1 MAPLPGIA
9 QGIVVFGLP
18 HSSRQKD
25 TPARSAAGRTKAV
38 TLPFWDDFSDTKT
51 SFADPGRWEYGRSV
65 RVNDGMAIRPPSL
78 RTATF
83 DGIDSV
89 GRPYNPNDALAK
101 GYADKLVSV
110 EIDLTAV
117 PEENRDSVFLSY
129 QYQVKGNGEIPDAGD
144 RLLVLFLDDANEW
157 VPVDTIENDQSLDP
171 TLFYTSFVKI
181 SDAKYFHEGFRF
193 RIQNFA
199 RLSGPYDAW
208 HVDYIYLNK
217 RRWAG
222 DTSFPD
228 RTISEPLTGLFG
240 DYRIVPA
247 DHFEADPSILTQ
259 PTAIAT
265 SMKSLAQ
272 PINYSTFATISYVNG
287 EDTTKFDE
295 IILDN
300 DATTIVEPVAGE
312 FSQLP
317 AGTLPDILALVADS
331 DTVLIDYKYGLN
343 TRDNDP
349 DFFTDPDD
357 INKGDYPP
365 QIYSPIDFRV
375 NDTTTARFMFANKYA
390 YDDGVAEYGAGL
402 NQPGAQLAYQYHLVG
417 VKQENITSIEMYFPR
432 FGDESSQV
440 FELRIWKDLN
450 ANSKPVYTETT
461 TLQRSQDNIMWV
473 KRLTEP
479 VPVDSIFYIGWKQT
493 AAAEIAVG
501 LDKNTNTGDRMWYNI
516 DGDWVQNTLIAGSL
530 MIRPVFGEGAE
541 VSGLEDELELS
552 IYPNPTSGAFYFPG
566 KAEMISVYDMTG
578 RSIGFTTE
586 ASTHETK
593 LEMPDAARGIYIIK
607 AHIDGRVRTAKV
619 LVR

>member
-1 MAPLPGIA
+1 
-9 QGIVVFGLP
+9 
-18 HSSRQKD
+18 
-25 TPARSAAGRTKAV
+25 
-38 TLPFWDDFSDTKT
+38 
-51 SFADPGRWEYGRSV
+51 
-65 RVNDGMAIRPPSL
+65 MAIRPPSL

-129 QYQVKGNGEIPDAGD
+129 QYQLKGNGEIPDAGD
-144 RLLVLFLDDANEW
+144 RLLVLFLDEAGEW
-157 VPVDTIENDQSLDP
+157 VPVDTIENDGSQDP
-171 TLFYTSFVKI
+171 TLFYTSFVQI
-181 SDAKYFHEGFRF
+181 DDEKYFHEGFRF

-208 HVDYIYLNK
+208 HVDYIYINK
-217 RRWAG
+217 RRWSG

-259 PTAIAT
+259 PTALGT
-265 SMKSLAQ
+265 SLQTKNPQ
-272 PINYSTFATISYVNG
+272 PVNFTTYADVFYVTK
-287 EDTTKFDE
+287 EDTTVKFSKLL
-295 IILDN
+295 LDDN
-300 DATTIVEPVAGE
+300 AVVVDNLTAGQ
-312 FSQLP
+312 FLQLP
-317 AGTLPDILALVADS
+317 AGTLPDMLALVEES
-331 DTVLIDYKYGLN
+331 DTVLIDYKYGVN

-357 INKGDYPP
+357 DDKGDYPP
-365 QIYSPIDFRV
+365 QIYSPIDFRS

-417 VKQENITSIEMYFPR
+417 VKQENITYIEMYFPR

-440 FELRIWKDLN
+440 LELRIWKDLN
-450 ANSKPVYTETT
+450 TDSKPVYTETT
-461 TLQRSQDNIMWV
+461 TLQRSEDNVMWL

-479 VPVDSIFYIGWKQT
+479 VPVDSVFYIGWKQT

-516 DGDWVQNTLIAGSL
+516 DGDWVQNTLIVGSL
-530 MIRPVFGEGAE
+530 MMRPVFGEGAE
-541 VSGLEDELELS
+541 VSGLEDDLELS
-552 IYPNPTSGAFYFPG
+552 IYPNPSAGTFYFTG
-566 KAEMISVYDMTG
+566 AAEMISVYDMTG
-578 RSIGFTTE
+578 RSIGFNSETNTK
-586 ASTHETK
+586 ETK
-593 LEMPDAARGIYIIK
+593 LELPNVSQGIYIIK

-619 LVR
+619 MVR